1 VSIGINLEKL
11 IFCAFL
17 LPTLRSGPMNIK
29 RLQLLLACL
38 LPLCTVFG
46 QSCPANI
53 DFEFGTLDGWDFF
66 IGKTTVDSNR
76 NKIDLS
82 PTSPLPGR
90 HELITTSSIGI
101 KDKYGNFPVL
111 CPYGGTSSV
120 KLGNDLTSAE
130 AEGLSYTFTVPNLVD
145 TFSFTYYYAVVFQD
159 PNHVEIS
166 QPRFFVTAYDVESGE
181 LINCASYDYIAT
193 GGIPGFKKST
203 YQTDVLY
210 KEWSPVSIQF
220 AGLANRKV
228 RLEFK
233 TADCTLG
240 GHFGYAYIDVG
251 SGCSNILATAPYC
264 IESNSIILNAPYGFK
279 TYTWYNE
286 DFSQIIGHE
295 QSLTLN
301 PPPATTGSFHVD
313 IVPYPGYGCRDT
325 AIAYVLPRPVPR
337 PPAPEPTVVFCQ
349 NQAADDFK
357 TRPEPGNDLVWYK
370 EETGGIGQ
378 FRSPAVY
385 TGSPLDTTFWV
396 SQKELFGCESER
408 KPVIVKIRPSPKV
421 SFTTK
426 DQLQCLSN
434 NNFIFNSTSDN
445 LSNSNYLWDFGD
457 GNIDTVSGKTV
468 NYKFGNYGNFTVKLT
483 VINQQTCSQESVEFV
498 SVGAKPVA
506 SFRSPPVI
514 CENQASVQL
523 LDNSAVPGGGS
534 SLNSW
539 WWEIDKRIYNAQTPA
554 TFSTKG
560 PGDLLVRLA
569 VRSSIGC
576 ESDTILRVLPVRY
589 MPIANFSYTSTLCNN
604 EPVKFQDLSR
614 MSAASPDLVSRWH
627 WQLDQ
632 GFTIN
637 TTNPVMHISSGMHNV
652 KLVAESNMGCKSEA
666 KDTSFFV
673 HPKPFIELTINDS
686 CVRRL
691 VNYQA
696 TAQLQNVT
704 KWLWNFGN
712 GQYYAGDK
720 HTRTYASEVSFPLTL
735 IGQTNEGCK
744 DTVFRQFRVFENHAY
759 AGRDT
764 IVANNEPVHLNAKGG
779 TGVQYQWSPLT
790 GLNNASAENP
800 VATLD
805 KDQLYKLYSISE
817 QGCEAYS
824 EIFIKRYAG
833 PELYIPNAF
842 TPDNDGKN
850 DLLKVFPVGI
860 RKFDYLAVYSR
871 NGQLLYRTTD
881 YSKGWNGIFNGKK
894 LEGGTYVAVAQAQD
908 YQGKAMMKKT
918 TVILLR

>member
-1 VSIGINLEKL
+1 MI
-11 IFCAFL
+11 
-17 LPTLRSGPMNIK
+17 TK
-29 RLQLLLACL
+29 RLQLFLACL
-38 LPLCTVFG
+38 LPFCATFG
-46 QSCPANI
+46 QGCPANI
-53 DFEFGTLDGWDFF
+53 DFESGTFEGWDCF
-66 IGKTTVDSNR
+66 IGSTSVDSNK
-76 NKIDLS
+76 NVISLYPS
-82 PTSPLPGR
+82 SPLAGR
-90 HELITTSSIGI
+90 HELITTSSIGV

-111 CPYGGTSSV
+111 CPYGGRSSV
-120 KLGNDLTSAE
+120 KLGNDLTNYE
-130 AEGLSYTFTVPNLVD
+130 AEGLSYTFTVPDLVD

-159 PNHVEIS
+159 PNHIEVA

-240 GHFGYAYIDVG
+240 GHFGYAYVDVG

-286 DFSQIIGHE
+286 DYSQIIGHE
-295 QSLTLN
+295 QSLTLS

-325 AIAYVLPRPVPR
+325 ASAYVLPRPIPR
-337 PPAPEPTVVFCQ
+337 PPAADPLVVFCQ
-349 NQAADDFK
+349 NQYADDFK
-357 TRPEPGNDLVWYK
+357 TTADPGNDLVWYT
-370 EETGGIGQ
+370 EETGGIGK
-378 FRSPAVY
+378 FNSPVIF
-385 TGSPLDTTFWV
+385 TGATYDTTFWV

-408 KPVIVKIRPSPKV
+408 NPVTVRIQRSPKV
-421 SFTTK
+421 SFAIK
-426 DQLQCLSN
+426 DQFQCLSN
-434 NNFIFNSTSDN
+434 NHYTFNSTSDN

-457 GNIDTVSGKTV
+457 GTTDSLSGSGASHRFID
-468 NYKFGNYGNFTVKLT
+468 FGNYTVKLT
-483 VINQQTCSQESVEFV
+483 VMNDLTCSNESVGFV

-506 SFRSPPVI
+506 AFRSPPVI

-523 LDNSAVPGGGS
+523 VDNSAVPGGGS
-534 SLNSW
+534 SVNSW
-539 WWEIDKRIYNAQTPA
+539 WWEIEKKTYNGQTPA
-554 TFSTKG
+554 AFATKG
-560 PGDLLVRLA
+560 AGDLSVRLA
-569 VRSSIGC
+569 VRSSAGC
-576 ESDTILRVLPVRY
+576 DSDTILRILPVRY
-589 MPIANFSYTSTLCNN
+589 QPIADFNYSSPLCNN
-604 EPVKFQDLSR
+604 EPVKFQD
-614 MSAASPDLVSRWH
+614 MSLMPAASPDRVSRWY

-632 GFTIN
+632 GHTIN
-637 TTNPVMHISSGMHNV
+637 NVNPVMHVSSGMHHV

-666 KDTSFFV
+666 ADTSFFV
-673 HPKPFIELTINDS
+673 HPKPLIALTVNDS

-712 GQYYAGDK
+712 GLYNSGDQ
-720 HTRTYASEVSFPLTL
+720 HTRTYTSEVTFPLTL

-744 DTVFRQFRVFENHAY
+744 DTVFRQLRIFENHAN
-759 AGRDT
+759 AGSDT
-764 IVANNEPVHLNAKGG
+764 IVAKNEPVKLFANGG
-779 TGVQYQWSPLT
+779 NGVKYSWSPAT
-790 GLNNASAENP
+790 GLDNASAENP

-805 KDQLYKLYSISE
+805 KDQLYKLQALSD

-850 DLLKVFPVGI
+850 DALKVFPVGI
-860 RKFDYLAVYSR
+860 RKFEYLAVYSR

-881 YSKGWNGIFNGKK
+881 YSRGWNGIFNGKK
-894 LEGGTYVAVAQAQD
+894 MESGTYVAVVQAQD
-908 YQGKAMMKKT
+908 YRGKAMMKKT